1 MSAYF
6 LPADILLPDFEKV
19 NGTKWATVA
28 CDQYTSEP
36 EYWEAVETQVGDT
49 PSALRLI
56 LPEVYLGETDERVPN
71 IHKNMET
78 YLKEVLVRHQN
89 KMIYLERTQSNG
101 LVRRGLV
108 GLIDLEHYDYNKG
121 SRSLIRA
128 TEGTVLDRIPPR
140 LKVRRNALLTS
151 FRLTGDPSIK
161 YSPLCFVRRLHL
173 IKSRHKSSWLNSK

>member
-6 LPADILLPDFEKV
+6 LPADILLPDFDKV
-19 NGTKWATVA
+19 NGTAWSTVA

-36 EYWEAVETQVGDT
+36 EYWEEVGAQVGEK
-49 PSALRLI
+49 PSTLRLI
-56 LPEVYLGETDERVPN
+56 LPEVYLGETDARVPT
-71 IHKNMET
+71 IHANMEA

-108 GLIDLEHYDYNKG
+108 GIVDLEHYDYNKG
-121 SRSLIRA
+121 STSLIRA

-140 LKVRRNALLTS
+140 LKVRRDALLE
-151 FRLTGDPSIK
+151 LPHVMLLIDDPAKTVIDA
-161 YSPLCFVRRLHL
+161 
-173 IKSRHKSSWLNSK
+173 